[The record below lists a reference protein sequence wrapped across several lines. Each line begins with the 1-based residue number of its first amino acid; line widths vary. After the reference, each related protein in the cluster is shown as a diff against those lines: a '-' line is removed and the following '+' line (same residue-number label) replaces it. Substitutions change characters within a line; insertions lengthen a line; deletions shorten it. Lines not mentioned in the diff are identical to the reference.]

1 MKIDA
6 ETSRDGPLDYF
17 WRRIQIRMSVVKLST
32 GRQICYVSCWRGL
45 QSRSLVKIAELGFFD
60 QDLYKSRITEQIVG
74 LVTASFS
81 RVRKQIR
88 ALRKVCN
95 VLFVI
100 SVIPFQIIKRL
111 ELVIRSWYLLLCVEF
126 LAVFQS
132 QFLPCARFV
141 SSDSILSIFVLSL
154 D

>member
-6 ETSRDGPLDYF
+6 ETSRDGPLDNF
-17 WRRIQIRMSVVKLST
+17 WRRIQIRMSVVRLSI

-45 QSRSLVKIAELGFFD
+45 QSRSLVGIAELGFFD
-60 QDLYKSRITEQIVG
+60 QDLYKSWITEQNVG

-88 ALRKVCN
+88 VLRKVCN

-100 SVIPFQIIKRL
+100 SVIPFQIIMRL
-111 ELVIRSWYLLLCVEF
+111 K
-126 LAVFQS
+126 LA
-132 QFLPCARFV
+132 FV
-141 SSDSILSIFVLSL
+141 HDICCFVLSSWL
-154 D
+154 RFILNSCRVLVSFLPILF